1 MNDNVRAITNLKPIL
16 TIIGVERS
24 EIIQVGGDMVRG
36 IRIKKPPFLWC
47 GDSGV
52 ECLRWR
58 GIYRSRAS

>member
-36 IRIKKPPFLWC
+36 IKNQETTLL
-47 GDSGV
+47 V
-52 ECLRWR
+52 VWR
-58 GIYRSRAS
+58 